1 MKIVKEPK
9 GVVFTVTGQG
19 LNETEKSQLSEI
31 IKNEKKESKKLNV
44 SKQKEL
50 VFA

>member
-1 MKIVKEPK
+1 MKIIKEPK

-19 LNETEKSQLSEI
+19 LTESEKSQLSATI
-31 IKNEKKESKKLNV
+31 RKEKIERKKCSVTQN
-44 SKQKEL
+44 EL

>member
-1 MKIVKEPK
+1 MKIIREPK

-19 LNETEKSQLSEI
+19 LTETEKLQLSAI
-31 IKNEKKESKKLNV
+31 IKKEKMERKKRSV
-44 SKQKEL
+44 TQDEL

>member
-19 LNETEKSQLSEI
+19 LTETEKFQLSEI
-31 IKNEKKESKKLNV
+31 IRTEKVELKKGKEN
-44 SKQKEL
+44 QKEL

>member
-1 MKIVKEPK
+1 MKIIKEPK

-19 LNETEKSQLSEI
+19 LSEAEKLQLSAI
-31 IKNEKKESKKLNV
+31 IRKEKIESKKRTATHN
-44 SKQKEL
+44 EL

>member
-9 GVVFTVTGQG
+9 GVEFTVTGQG
-19 LNETEKSQLSEI
+19 LTEAEKLQLSAI
-31 IKNEKKESKKLNV
+31 IRKEKMESKNN
-44 SKQKEL
+44 EL

>member
-19 LNETEKSQLSEI
+19 LTEAEKLQLSAI
-31 IKNEKKESKKLNV
+31 IRKEKMESKNN
-44 SKQKEL
+44 EL

>member
-1 MKIVKEPK
+1 MKIIKEPK

-19 LNETEKSQLSEI
+19 LTEAEKLQLSAI
-31 IKNEKKESKKLNV
+31 IRKERMESKKR
-44 SKQKEL
+44 SITQDEL

>member
-19 LNETEKSQLSEI
+19 LTEAEKLQLSAI
-31 IKNEKKESKKLNV
+31 IRKEKMESKSN
-44 SKQKEL
+44 EL

>member
-19 LNETEKSQLSEI
+19 LTEAEKFQLSAI
-31 IKNEKKESKKLNV
+31 IRKEKMESKN
-44 SKQKEL
+44 SEL

>member
-19 LNETEKSQLSEI
+19 LTEAEKSQLSEI
-31 IKNEKKESKKLNV
+31 IRKEKIERKKRSTPQN
-44 SKQKEL
+44 EL

>member
-1 MKIVKEPK
+1 MKIVREPK

-19 LNETEKSQLSEI
+19 LSEAEKLQLSAI
-31 IKNEKKESKKLNV
+31 IRKEKIESKKDM
-44 SKQKEL
+44 L

>member
-19 LNETEKSQLSEI
+19 LTEDEKSQLSEI
-31 IKNEKKESKKLNV
+31 IKNEKIENKKLNTIRN
-44 SKQKEL
+44 EL

>member
-19 LNETEKSQLSEI
+19 LTEAEKLQLSAI
-31 IKNEKKESKKLNV
+31 IRKEKTERKKRNIP
-44 SKQKEL
+44 QNEL
-50 VFA
+50 VLA

>member
-1 MKIVKEPK
+1 MKIIKEPK

-19 LNETEKSQLSEI
+19 LTEAEKSQLSAI
-31 IKNEKKESKKLNV
+31 IRKEKIESKKWNAT
-44 SKQKEL
+44 QNEL

>member
-1 MKIVKEPK
+1 MKIVREPK

-19 LNETEKSQLSEI
+19 LTETEKSQLSALIRKE
-31 IKNEKKESKKLNV
+31 KNESKKLSATQNE
-44 SKQKEL
+44 S

>member
-1 MKIVKEPK
+1 MKIIREPK

-19 LNETEKSQLSEI
+19 LSETEKLQLSAI
-31 IKNEKKESKKLNV
+31 IRKEKMESKKP
-44 SKQKEL
+44 SIIQDEL

>member
-1 MKIVKEPK
+1 MKIVREPK

-19 LNETEKSQLSEI
+19 LTETEKSQMSATI
-31 IKNEKKESKKLNV
+31 RKEKMESKKQNV
-44 SKQKEL
+44 AQNEL

>member
-19 LNETEKSQLSEI
+19 LTEAERLQLSAII
-31 IKNEKKESKKLNV
+31 IKEKIERKKRSTPQNESI
-44 SKQKEL
+44 
-50 VFA
+50 FA

>member
-1 MKIVKEPK
+1 MKIVREPK

-19 LNETEKSQLSEI
+19 LTETEKLQLSAI
-31 IKNEKKESKKLNV
+31 IKKEKNERKIT
-44 SKQKEL
+44 QDEL

>member
-19 LNETEKSQLSEI
+19 LSEAEKAQLSAI
-31 IKNEKKESKKLNV
+31 IKKEKIERKKRSASHN
-44 SKQKEL
+44 EL
-50 VFA
+50 VVL

>member
-1 MKIVKEPK
+1 MKIIKEPK

-19 LNETEKSQLSEI
+19 LTEAEKLQLSAI
-31 IKNEKKESKKLNV
+31 IRKEKMERKNLSV
-44 SKQKEL
+44 SQNEL